1 MNVSQSHDDVL
12 CFKLKSGKVII
23 VSNLGSETLV
33 LGFAISKRT
42 SSLSFI
48 SQYPKLYNCMD
59 RACTFVMIFFERG
72 GG

>member
-1 MNVSQSHDDVL
+1 
-12 CFKLKSGKVII
+12 VII

-33 LGFAISKRT
+33 LGFAISERT
-42 SSLSFI
+42 SFLSFI
-48 SQYPKLYNCMD
+48 SQYLKLYNCMD

>member
-1 MNVSQSHDDVL
+1 MNFSQSHDVL

-33 LGFAISKRT
+33 LGFAISERT

-48 SQYPKLYNCMD
+48 SQYLKLYNCMD